1 MKRLALALCLSVT
14 SVSATASSTDCGT
27 GSPSAETIAATMH
40 QAQLLKQQL
49 NSEPEAVV
57 ILVRQGQDMSSRGLT
72 WSHAGYALRQPD
84 NSWRVYHNLNT
95 CGTARSALYL
105 QGLYEF
111 LADELVNQQIA
122 ILRPRGELN
131 AALQAL
137 LHSPVKLNLFHS
149 PRYNLIAWPFSGP
162 YQNSNGWLLEV
173 FARAGD
179 SNIWSRE
186 QARHWLLQQG
196 YQPSLVKVT
205 LFERLGAKMV
215 ANNVFTD
222 DQPEQLLANGKVG
235 LNSGDSVIQ
244 FIARYSR
251 KISSCQHL
259 NLPESVCVFQPTPL
273 EVSP

>member
-1 MKRLALALCLSVT
+1 MKRLALALCLCAT
-14 SVSATASSTDCGT
+14 SLSAMAVSTDCGS

-72 WSHAGYALRQPD
+72 WSHAGYALRQAD

-95 CGTARSALYL
+95 CGTARSALYV

-111 LADELVNQQIA
+111 LADDLVNQQIA

-173 FARAGD
+173 FARAND
-179 SNIWSRE
+179 SQIWSRQ
-186 QARHWLLQQG
+186 QARNWLTQQH
-196 YQPSLVKVT
+196 YQPSLVYVT
-205 LFERLGAKMV
+205 LVERLGARMI
-215 ANNVFTD
+215 ASNIYTD
-222 DQPEQLLANGKVG
+222 DQPDDVLAKGKVG

-251 KISSCQHL
+251 NISSCLHL
-259 NLPESVCVFQPTPL
+259 NLPESVCVFQPKSL